1 MFCHEISIPVI
12 FNEMLG
18 AALTR
23 AAEAAIANKAERTA
37 KENILGGT
45 GVIIGHLE
53 IFYTT
58 GSKAF
63 ARTWL
68 KEPCALRQKEA
79 CEALERTIAVQLG
92 AIESRALEANSL

>member
-18 AALTR
+18 AALAR

-37 KENILGGT
+37 KENIPGET

-53 IFYTT
+53 TFYTT
-58 GSKAF
+58 GSKVF
-63 ARTWL
+63 ARTWF
-68 KEPCALRQKEA
+68 KEPCAHGKCRKTKIGL
-79 CEALERTIAVQLG
+79 I
-92 AIESRALEANSL
+92 I